1 MKRFNF
7 RLEKLLN
14 LRAFYEHQAELELA
28 YAVAHKD
35 SIDIALK
42 NIAKLKI
49 ETGRKFNTDNSVLD
63 MNYLHSAQNY
73 MIRLNKEKEE
83 LLSKLVLA
91 DAAVNEK
98 RSIYIEAASKRKV
111 ISKLKEKKIAVWRKE
126 NIKAEDE
133 LIDDLITFKSGKQLS
148 ENNTGNNF

>member
-98 RSIYIEAASKRKV
+98 RSIYNEAASKRKV
-111 ISKLKEKKIAVWRKE
+111 ISKLKEKKIAVWQKE

>member
-1 MKRFNF
+1 M
-7 RLEKLLN
+7 
-14 LRAFYEHQAELELA
+14 ELA

-111 ISKLKEKKIAVWRKE
+111 ISKLKEKKIAVWQKE

>member
-49 ETGRKFNTDNSVLD
+49 ETGRKFNTDNSGVD

-111 ISKLKEKKIAVWRKE
+111 ISKLKEKKIAVWQKE

>member
-91 DAAVNEK
+91 NAAVNEK

-111 ISKLKEKKIAVWRKE
+111 ISKLKEKKIAVWQKE

-148 ENNTGNNF
+148 ENNMGNNF

>member
-35 SIDIALK
+35 
-42 NIAKLKI
+42 IAKLKI

-111 ISKLKEKKIAVWRKE
+111 ISKLKEKKIAVWQKE

>member
-73 MIRLNKEKEE
+73 MIRLDKEKEE